1 MEVPQVLHMNG
12 GVGEASYA
20 TNSLVQEQ
28 VITLTKA
35 IREEAAISLYCN
47 SLPRSLAIAD
57 LGCSSGPNTLLVV
70 SEFIKVVEKLCRELN
85 YESPEYMVFLND
97 LPGNDFN
104 TIFRSLDRFK
114 ESLRGET
121 KTKMGP
127 CYISGVPGSFYGRI
141 FPNQSLHFV
150 HSSYSLQWLSKVPE
164 NVNNNKGNI
173 YMARTSPTNVLTAY
187 YNQFQRDFSLFLKC
201 RAEELI
207 EGGRMMLTFLGRESD
222 IMYSK
227 ECCYIWELMAVALN
241 DMVLEGIIK
250 EEQLDTFNIPQYTP
264 SPSEVKLEV
273 LKEGSFS
280 IDQLGVSEV
289 NWNALDNWNN
299 FECESQMSE
308 SHSDGSYN
316 VTQCM
321 RAVSEPLLISHFGES
336 IIEELFK
343 RYQEILNDRMSK
355 EKTKFVNVT
364 ILLTRK
370 S

>member
-1 MEVPQVLHMNG
+1 
-12 GVGEASYA
+12 
-20 TNSLVQEQ
+20 
-28 VITLTKA
+28 
-35 IREEAAISLYCN
+35 
-47 SLPRSLAIAD
+47 
-57 LGCSSGPNTLLVV
+57 
-70 SEFIKVVEKLCRELN
+70 
-85 YESPEYMVFLND
+85 
-97 LPGNDFN
+97 
-104 TIFRSLDRFK
+104 
-114 ESLRGET
+114 
-121 KTKMGP
+121 
-127 CYISGVPGSFYGRI
+127 
-141 FPNQSLHFV
+141 
-150 HSSYSLQWLSKVPE
+150 
-164 NVNNNKGNI
+164 
-173 YMARTSPTNVLTAY
+173 
-187 YNQFQRDFSLFLKC
+187 
-201 RAEELI
+201 
-207 EGGRMMLTFLGRESD
+207 
-222 IMYSK
+222 
-227 ECCYIWELMAVALN
+227 
-241 DMVLEGIIK
+241 
-250 EEQLDTFNIPQYTP
+250 
-264 SPSEVKLEV
+264 VKLEV